1 MVLSTSATGAQHGQ
15 RVTAV
20 ADRVDQYGAG
30 LGPPDLNQV
39 GAAGVAETRR
49 PLGVYR
55 ERSAPA
61 VQ

>member
-1 MVLSTSATGAQHGQ
+1 M
-15 RVTAV
+15 